1 MPRAWRDHFWIA
13 QLVLALLGAAVLA
26 GIVKRY
32 GIAEVRAS
40 FSALRPRWL
49 VVYAGVVLIIYAG
62 YALRWQAL
70 LRALGV
76 DVALGRLFGVRLA
89 GLSIGSL
96 TPGAKL
102 GGEPLRAYI
111 LARDGV
117 PAGAAVATVVVDR
130 GLELVAN
137 VVFAVGYC
145 AAFALRD
152 RVMAGRVLVVI
163 AASGIALALGIASVA
178 ARLRA
183 GRSLVPARFAPAIAR
198 IGGGP
203 TVVLDT
209 DAAVRRLLFEHGRLT
224 LVAFGSALVLNALI
238 LAEYACLFAAFARVP
253 SLPDLAGVL
262 LGVGLAHALPVPAS
276 LGALESAQVA
286 LFHLTKGGDALGLV
300 AAGVARIR
308 DLVWTVPGGLYL
320 LLRGTRPAPAVKHD

>member
-1 MPRAWRDHFWIA
+1 MARGWRDRFWIA
-13 QLVLALLGAAVLA
+13 QLVLAVLGVAVLA
-26 GIVKRY
+26 GIVERY
-32 GIAEVRAS
+32 GWAEIRAS
-40 FSALRPRWL
+40 FSTVRPRWL
-49 VVYAGVVLIIYAG
+49 ALYAAVVLVIYAG
-62 YALRWQAL
+62 YALRWRAL
-70 LRALGV
+70 LRALDA
-76 DVALGRLFGVRLA
+76 DVALRRLFGVRLA
-89 GLSIGSL
+89 GLSVGSL

-102 GGEPLRAYI
+102 GGEPLRAYL

-117 PAGAAVATVVVDR
+117 PGGAAIATVIVDR

-163 AASGIALALGIASVA
+163 AASGVALALGVVA
-178 ARLRA
+178 VTARLRA

-198 IGGGP
+198 IGGGHA
-203 TVVLDT
+203 VMLET
-209 DAAVRRLLFEHGRLT
+209 DAAVRRLLFEHGRLV
-224 LVAFGSALVLNALI
+224 LVALGSALVLNALI
-238 LAEYACLFAAFARVP
+238 LGEYACLFAAFSRVP

-276 LGALESAQVA
+276 LGALESTQVA
-286 LFHLTKGGDALGLV
+286 LFHLTQGGDALGLV

-308 DLVWTVPGGLYL
+308 DIVWTVPGAVYL
-320 LLRGTRPAPAVKHD
+320 LLRGAPSRRAVKHG